1 LFPAEGGKQTLILGF
16 LMQPVYIVGAGP
28 GDPDLITVKG
38 RNLLIKADVIVYAN
52 SLIPDAMLQY
62 CRTDAEIIPTA
73 SKSLEEILEIIVD
86 RVRSQK
92 LVVRLHDGDP
102 SLYGAIQE
110 QIVALSEAEIPFEI
124 IPGVSAFQLA
134 AARLQVELTVPE
146 LVQTI
151 ILTRISG
158 RTQVPER
165 EELSSLAA
173 HQASLCL
180 YLSAHHVENAQ
191 SKLMEHYPPDTNV
204 AICYRLGWEDEKI
217 LTVPLSDM
225 ASVTIKGS
233 GIPGTSITNTWVNR
247 RPPRRPWV
255 LSSMGRSK
263 SSVCKC
269 PFITAAALP
278 SRTIAQAL
286 AATASSLPCTSII
299 SKPERYLLQLLSSSP
314 DGICP
319 ANVLESSINNC

>member
-1 LFPAEGGKQTLILGF
+1 ML
-16 LMQPVYIVGAGP
+16 QPVYIVGAGP

-38 RNLLIKADVIVYAN
+38 RNLLIKADVVVYAN
-52 SLIPDAMLQY
+52 SLIPDSMLQY
-62 CRTDAEIIPTA
+62 CRADAEIIPTA
-73 SKSLEEILEIIVD
+73 SKSLEEILEIVID

-110 QIVALSEAEIPFEI
+110 QIIALTEAEIPFEI

-134 AARLQVELTVPE
+134 AARLQVELTIPE

-180 YLSAHHVENAQ
+180 YLSAHHIENAQ
-191 SKLMEHYPPDTNV
+191 AKLMEHYPSNTTV

-217 LTVPLSDM
+217 LTVPLADM
-225 ASVTIKGS
+225 ASVTQKENLTRTTLFVIS
-233 GIPGTSITNTWVNR
+233 PALNYIQQ
-247 RPPRRPWV
+247 
-255 LSSMGRSK
+255 GRSK
-263 SSVCKC
+263 STKSQ
-269 PFITAAALP
+269 LY
-278 SRTIAQAL
+278 
-286 AATASSLPCTSII
+286 SSHYKRLF
-299 SKPERYLLQLLSSSP
+299 R
-314 DGICP
+314 
-319 ANVLESSINNC
+319 

>member
-1 LFPAEGGKQTLILGF
+1 LFPAFGGKQTLILGF

-52 SLIPDAMLQY
+52 SLIPDSMLQY

-134 AARLQVELTVPE
+134 AAKLQVELTVPE

-225 ASVTIKGS
+225 ASVTIKENLTRTTLFVIS
-233 GIPGTSITNTWVNR
+233 PALNKLKSDTKERSQLYSSHYNR
-247 RPPRRPWV
+247 
-255 LSSMGRSK
+255 LFK
-263 SSVCKC
+263 
-269 PFITAAALP
+269 
-278 SRTIAQAL
+278 
-286 AATASSLPCTSII
+286 
-299 SKPERYLLQLLSSSP
+299 
-314 DGICP
+314 
-319 ANVLESSINNC
+319 N

>member
-1 LFPAEGGKQTLILGF
+1 
-16 LMQPVYIVGAGP
+16 MQPVYIVGAGP

-38 RNLLIKADVIVYAN
+38 RNLLSQADVVVYAN

-62 CRTDAEIIPTA
+62 CRADAEIIPTA
-73 SKSLEEILEIIVD
+73 SQSLEEMLAIMLD

-110 QIVALSEAEIPFEI
+110 QMLALSEADIPFEI

-134 AARLQVELTVPE
+134 AARLQIELTVPE

-180 YLSAHHVENAQ
+180 YLSAHHIENAQ
-191 SKLMEHYPPDTNV
+191 AKLMEHYPSDTTV

-217 LTVPLSDM
+217 LTVPLADM
-225 ASVTIKGS
+225 ASTTIKENLTRTTLFLIS
-233 GIPGTSITNTWVNR
+233 PALKHISQHINKNNKLR
-247 RPPRRPWV
+247 SQ
-255 LSSMGRSK
+255 LYSSHYKRLFRS
-263 SSVCKC
+263 
-269 PFITAAALP
+269 T
-278 SRTIAQAL
+278 
-286 AATASSLPCTSII
+286 
-299 SKPERYLLQLLSSSP
+299 
-314 DGICP
+314 
-319 ANVLESSINNC
+319 

>member
-1 LFPAEGGKQTLILGF
+1 LFPAFGGKQTLILGF

-134 AARLQVELTVPE
+134 AAKLQVELTVPE

-225 ASVTIKGS
+225 ASVTIKENLTRTTLFVIS
-233 GIPGTSITNTWVNR
+233 PALNKLKSDTKERSQLYSSHYNR
-247 RPPRRPWV
+247 
-255 LSSMGRSK
+255 LFK
-263 SSVCKC
+263 
-269 PFITAAALP
+269 
-278 SRTIAQAL
+278 
-286 AATASSLPCTSII
+286 
-299 SKPERYLLQLLSSSP
+299 
-314 DGICP
+314 
-319 ANVLESSINNC
+319 N

>member
-1 LFPAEGGKQTLILGF
+1 
-16 LMQPVYIVGAGP
+16 MQPVYIVGAGP

-38 RNLLIKADVIVYAN
+38 RNLLTKADVIVYAN
-52 SLIPDAMLQY
+52 SLIPDTMLQF
-62 CRTDAEIIPTA
+62 CRADVEIIPTA
-73 SKSLEEILEIIVD
+73 SKSLEEILEVVID
-86 RVRSQK
+86 RVRSHK

-110 QIVALSEAEIPFEI
+110 QIIALTEAEIPFEI

-158 RTQVPER
+158 RTQVPEK

-180 YLSAHHVENAQ
+180 YLSTHHVENAQ
-191 SKLMEHYPPDTNV
+191 AKLMEHYPSDTTV

-217 LTVPLSDM
+217 LTVPLSEM
-225 ASVTIKGS
+225 ASATQKENLTRTTLFVISPALNNLKNGKK
-233 GIPGTSITNTWVNR
+233 
-247 RPPRRPWV
+247 
-255 LSSMGRSK
+255 GRSQLY
-263 SSVCKC
+263 SSHYKRL
-269 PFITAAALP
+269 F
-278 SRTIAQAL
+278 R
-286 AATASSLPCTSII
+286 
-299 SKPERYLLQLLSSSP
+299 
-314 DGICP
+314 
-319 ANVLESSINNC
+319 

>member
-1 LFPAEGGKQTLILGF
+1 LFPAFGGKQTLILGF

-204 AICYRLGWEDEKI
+204 AICYRLGWEDEYKRAI
-217 LTVPLSDM
+217 
-225 ASVTIKGS
+225 
-233 GIPGTSITNTWVNR
+233 
-247 RPPRRPWV
+247 
-255 LSSMGRSK
+255 
-263 SSVCKC
+263 
-269 PFITAAALP
+269 AA
-278 SRTIAQAL
+278 I
-286 AATASSLPCTSII
+286 
-299 SKPERYLLQLLSSSP
+299 
-314 DGICP
+314 
-319 ANVLESSINNC
+319 

>member
-1 LFPAEGGKQTLILGF
+1 
-16 LMQPVYIVGAGP
+16 
-28 GDPDLITVKG
+28 
-38 RNLLIKADVIVYAN
+38 
-52 SLIPDAMLQY
+52 MLQF
-62 CRTDAEIIPTA
+62 CRADAEIIPTA

-86 RVRSQK
+86 RVRSHK

-110 QIVALSEAEIPFEI
+110 QMVALREAQIPFEI

-134 AARLQVELTVPE
+134 AARLQVELTFPE

-165 EELSSLAA
+165 EELSSLAS

-191 SKLMEHYPPDTNV
+191 SKLMEHYPADTTV

-217 LTVPLSDM
+217 LTVPLADM
-225 ASVTIKGS
+225 ASTTIKANLTRTTLFVIS
-233 GIPGTSITNTWVNR
+233 P
-247 RPPRRPWV
+247 V
-255 LSSMGRSK
+255 LNNLKRNVSERSQLYSSHYQRL
-263 SSVCKC
+263 
-269 PFITAAALP
+269 F
-278 SRTIAQAL
+278 R
-286 AATASSLPCTSII
+286 
-299 SKPERYLLQLLSSSP
+299 
-314 DGICP
+314 
-319 ANVLESSINNC
+319 

>member
-1 LFPAEGGKQTLILGF
+1 MLE
-16 LMQPVYIVGAGP
+16 PVYIVGAGP

-52 SLIPDAMLQY
+52 SLIPDAMLQF
-62 CRTDAEIIPTA
+62 CRADAEIIPTA
-73 SKSLEEILEIIVD
+73 SKSLEEILAIVID
-86 RVRSQK
+86 RARSHK

-110 QIVALSEAEIPFEI
+110 QIAALVEADIPFEI

-134 AARLQVELTVPE
+134 AARLQVEFTIPE

-165 EELSSLAA
+165 EDLASLAA

-191 SKLMEHYPPDTNV
+191 AKLMEHYPADTTI
-204 AICYRLGWEDEKI
+204 AICYRLGWEDERI

-225 ASVTIKGS
+225 AAVTQRENLTRTTLFVIS
-233 GIPGTSITNTWVNR
+233 PALNH
-247 RPPRRPWV
+247 
-255 LSSMGRSK
+255 LK
-263 SSVCKC
+263 SSTKERSQ
-269 PFITAAALP
+269 LY
-278 SRTIAQAL
+278 
-286 AATASSLPCTSII
+286 SSHYKRLFRS
-299 SKPERYLLQLLSSSP
+299 
-314 DGICP
+314 
-319 ANVLESSINNC
+319 

>member
-1 LFPAEGGKQTLILGF
+1 
-16 LMQPVYIVGAGP
+16 MQPVYIVGAGP

-38 RNLLIKADVIVYAN
+38 RNLLAKADVVVYAN
-52 SLIPDAMLQY
+52 SLIPDSMLQC

-73 SKSLEEILEIIVD
+73 SKSLEEILEIMID

-110 QIVALSEAEIPFEI
+110 QMIALSEAGIPFEI

-158 RTQVPER
+158 RTQVPES

-180 YLSAHHVENAQ
+180 YLSAHHIENAQ
-191 SKLMEHYPPDTNV
+191 AKLMEHYPADTNV
-204 AICYRLGWEDEKI
+204 AICYRLGWEDEKL
-217 LTVPLSDM
+217 LTVHLADM
-225 ASVTIKGS
+225 AATTIKENLTRTTLFVIS
-233 GIPGTSITNTWVNR
+233 PALKHLNKSDKLR
-247 RPPRRPWV
+247 SQ
-255 LSSMGRSK
+255 LYSSHYKRL
-263 SSVCKC
+263 
-269 PFITAAALP
+269 F
-278 SRTIAQAL
+278 R
-286 AATASSLPCTSII
+286 
-299 SKPERYLLQLLSSSP
+299 
-314 DGICP
+314 
-319 ANVLESSINNC
+319 

>member
-1 LFPAEGGKQTLILGF
+1 
-16 LMQPVYIVGAGP
+16 MQPVYIVGAGP

-52 SLIPDAMLQY
+52 SLIPDSMLQF
-62 CRTDAEIIPTA
+62 CRVDAEIIPTA
-73 SKSLEEILEIIVD
+73 SKSLEEILEVIVD
-86 RVRSQK
+86 RVRSHK

-173 HQASLCL
+173 HRASLCL

-191 SKLMEHYPPDTNV
+191 SKLMEHYPADTNV

-217 LTVPLSDM
+217 LTVPLSEM
-225 ASVTIKGS
+225 ASVTIKENLTRTTLFVIS
-233 GIPGTSITNTWVNR
+233 PALNKLKSATKERSQ
-247 RPPRRPWV
+247 
-255 LSSMGRSK
+255 LYSSHYQRL
-263 SSVCKC
+263 
-269 PFITAAALP
+269 F
-278 SRTIAQAL
+278 R
-286 AATASSLPCTSII
+286 
-299 SKPERYLLQLLSSSP
+299 
-314 DGICP
+314 
-319 ANVLESSINNC
+319 

>member
-1 LFPAEGGKQTLILGF
+1 
-16 LMQPVYIVGAGP
+16 MQPVYIVGAGP

-38 RNLLIKADVIVYAN
+38 RNLLVKADVVVYAN
-52 SLIPDAMLQY
+52 SLIPDTMLQY
-62 CRTDAEIIPTA
+62 CRPDAEIIPTA

-86 RVRSQK
+86 RVRSHK

-110 QIVALSEAEIPFEI
+110 QITALIEAAIPFEI

-165 EELSSLAA
+165 EEISRQAA

-191 SKLMEHYPPDTNV
+191 AKLMEHYPSNTTV

-217 LTVPLSDM
+217 LTVPLSEM
-225 ASVTIKGS
+225 ASTTIQENLTRTTLFVISPALNHGNNLK
-233 GIPGTSITNTWVNR
+233 N
-247 RPPRRPWV
+247 
-255 LSSMGRSK
+255 GRSQLY
-263 SSVCKC
+263 SSHYKRL
-269 PFITAAALP
+269 F
-278 SRTIAQAL
+278 R
-286 AATASSLPCTSII
+286 
-299 SKPERYLLQLLSSSP
+299 
-314 DGICP
+314 
-319 ANVLESSINNC
+319 

>member
-1 LFPAEGGKQTLILGF
+1 MNFMLNPVYI
-16 LMQPVYIVGAGP
+16 PVYIVGAGP

-38 RNLLIKADVIVYAN
+38 RNLLIQADVIIYAN
-52 SLIPDAMLQY
+52 SLIPDTMLQF
-62 CRTDAEIIPTA
+62 CRAEAEIIPTA
-73 SKSLEEILEIIVD
+73 SKSLEEILEIVID
-86 RVRSQK
+86 RVRSHK

-110 QIVALSEAEIPFEI
+110 QIVALTEAEIPFEI

-134 AARLQVELTVPE
+134 AARLQTELTIPE

-158 RTQVPER
+158 RTQVPQR

-191 SKLMEHYPPDTNV
+191 SKLMEHYPADTTV
-204 AICYRLGWEDEKI
+204 AICFRLGWEDEKI

-225 ASVTIKGS
+225 ALVTQKENLTRTTLFVISTALNHVSK
-233 GIPGTSITNTWVNR
+233 NTKE
-247 RPPRRPWV
+247 
-255 LSSMGRSK
+255 RS
-263 SSVCKC
+263 
-269 PFITAAALP
+269 
-278 SRTIAQAL
+278 
-286 AATASSLPCTSII
+286 
-299 SKPERYLLQLLSSSP
+299 QLYSAHYKRLFR
-314 DGICP
+314 
-319 ANVLESSINNC
+319 

>member
-1 LFPAEGGKQTLILGF
+1 
-16 LMQPVYIVGAGP
+16 MQPVYIVGAGP

-52 SLIPDAMLQY
+52 SLIPDSMLQF
-62 CRTDAEIIPTA
+62 CRADTEIIPTA
-73 SKSLEEILEIIVD
+73 SKSLEEILEIIVN

-110 QIVALSEAEIPFEI
+110 QITALIEADIPFEI

-191 SKLMEHYPPDTNV
+191 AKLMEHYPSDTTV

-217 LTVPLSDM
+217 LTVPLSEM
-225 ASVTIKGS
+225 ASITIKENLTRTTLFVIS
-233 GIPGTSITNTWVNR
+233 LALNNLKSNTKER
-247 RPPRRPWV
+247 SQ
-255 LSSMGRSK
+255 LYSSHYKRL
-263 SSVCKC
+263 
-269 PFITAAALP
+269 F
-278 SRTIAQAL
+278 R
-286 AATASSLPCTSII
+286 
-299 SKPERYLLQLLSSSP
+299 
-314 DGICP
+314 
-319 ANVLESSINNC
+319 

>member
-1 LFPAEGGKQTLILGF
+1 MK
-16 LMQPVYIVGAGP
+16 PVYIVGAGP

-225 ASVTIKGS
+225 ASVTIKENLTRTTLFVIS
-233 GIPGTSITNTWVNR
+233 PALNKLKSDTKERSQLYSSHYNR
-247 RPPRRPWV
+247 
-255 LSSMGRSK
+255 LFK
-263 SSVCKC
+263 
-269 PFITAAALP
+269 
-278 SRTIAQAL
+278 
-286 AATASSLPCTSII
+286 
-299 SKPERYLLQLLSSSP
+299 
-314 DGICP
+314 
-319 ANVLESSINNC
+319 N

>member
-1 LFPAEGGKQTLILGF
+1 
-16 LMQPVYIVGAGP
+16 MQPVYIVGAGP

-38 RNLLIKADVIVYAN
+38 RNLLTRADVIVYAN
-52 SLIPDAMLQY
+52 SLIPDSMLQF
-62 CRTDAEIIPTA
+62 CRADAEIIPTA
-73 SKSLEEILEIIVD
+73 SKSLEEILEIIID

-110 QIVALSEAEIPFEI
+110 QIMALTEAEIPFEI

-158 RTQVPER
+158 RTYVPEA

-180 YLSAHHVENAQ
+180 YLSANYVENAQ
-191 SKLMEHYPPDTNV
+191 AKLMEHYPADTTV

-217 LTVPLSDM
+217 LTVPLSEM
-225 ASVTIKGS
+225 ADVTQKENLTRTTLFVISPALNHLNKDRKMRS
-233 GIPGTSITNTWVNR
+233 Q
-247 RPPRRPWV
+247 
-255 LSSMGRSK
+255 LYSSHYKRL
-263 SSVCKC
+263 
-269 PFITAAALP
+269 F
-278 SRTIAQAL
+278 R
-286 AATASSLPCTSII
+286 
-299 SKPERYLLQLLSSSP
+299 
-314 DGICP
+314 
-319 ANVLESSINNC
+319 

>member
-1 LFPAEGGKQTLILGF
+1 MLE
-16 LMQPVYIVGAGP
+16 PVYIVGAGP

-52 SLIPDAMLQY
+52 SLIPDSMLQF
-62 CRTDAEIIPTA
+62 CRDDAEIIPTA
-73 SKSLEEILEIIVD
+73 SHSLEEILAIVID
-86 RVRSQK
+86 RVRSHK

-110 QIVALSEAEIPFEI
+110 QIFALVEADIPFEI
-124 IPGVSAFQLA
+124 VPGVSAFQLA
-134 AARLQVELTVPE
+134 AARLQTELTIPE

-165 EELSSLAA
+165 EDLSSLAA

-191 SKLMEHYPPDTNV
+191 AKLIEHYPADTTI
-204 AICYRLGWEDEKI
+204 AICYRLGWEDERI

-225 ASVTIKGS
+225 AAVTQRENLTRTTLFVIS
-233 GIPGTSITNTWVNR
+233 PALNH
-247 RPPRRPWV
+247 
-255 LSSMGRSK
+255 LK
-263 SSVCKC
+263 SSTKERSQ
-269 PFITAAALP
+269 LY
-278 SRTIAQAL
+278 
-286 AATASSLPCTSII
+286 SSHYKRLFRS
-299 SKPERYLLQLLSSSP
+299 
-314 DGICP
+314 
-319 ANVLESSINNC
+319 